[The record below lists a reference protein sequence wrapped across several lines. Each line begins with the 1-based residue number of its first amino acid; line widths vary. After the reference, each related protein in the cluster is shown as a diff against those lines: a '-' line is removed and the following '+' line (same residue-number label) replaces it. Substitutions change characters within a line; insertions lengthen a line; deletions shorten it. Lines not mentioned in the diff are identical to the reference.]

1 MLGSVTIRRAAMLAS
16 AVVLFASVN
25 VFGATKQTIVSMH
38 INSLKITEL
47 EKIAPPYAAF
57 MWALANEAGYQ
68 SLKNSNHPD
77 LSYGAAYSRVLAH
90 IKPSQTQLAEGWLDL
105 KKLSASEKRAVT
117 NARST
122 ATRIYNAFS
131 ASLSAA
137 EAPMGFEWPTAPG
150 RGLWRPTPPA
160 MAKPALP
167 NWGKM
172 GLFSG
177 ANVDDI
183 TKDLIPPA
191 PGTKEFAA
199 ELDEVKRLGG
209 TNSTERTA
217 DQTEIAKFWVGGA
230 GTVTPPGLW
239 IRIGLQRI
247 QEVPV
252 NFTEAVLAMRTLS
265 YALCDAGIAAW
276 QAKYRHQT
284 WRPITAIHEDL
295 GEQSWQPLLATP
307 PFPGYVSGHSTFSG
321 AAATVLGLI
330 LPLTGERLK
339 VTSPDLPGVV
349 RTFASYKEASLEAG
363 KSRIYGGIHVEAD
376 NRDGLLLGERVGC
389 ALIEKMYGHRCN

>member
-1 MLGSVTIRRAAMLAS
+1 MLGSYVIRRASMLIS
-16 AVVLFASVN
+16 ALVLFASIN
-25 VFGATKQTIVSMH
+25 VFGATKQTIVTMH
-38 INSLKITEL
+38 MNSLKITEL
-47 EKIAPPYAAF
+47 EKMAPPYAAF

-77 LSYGAAYSRVLAH
+77 LSYGAAFSRVLAH
-90 IKPSQTQLAEGWLDL
+90 IKPSQATLAEGWIDL
-105 KKLSASEKRAVT
+105 SKLSDTEKRAVT

-131 ASLSAA
+131 ASLGSA
-137 EAPMGFEWPTAPG
+137 EQPMATEWPTAPG

-167 NWGKM
+167 NWGTL

-177 ANVDDI
+177 AKI
-183 TKDLIPPA
+183 TDLTSDLVPPA
-191 PGTKEFAA
+191 VGSAIFNA
-199 ELDEVKRLGG
+199 ELEEVKRLGG
-209 TNSTERTA
+209 AVSTERTA

-239 IRIGLQRI
+239 IRIGLQRL

-252 NFTEAVLAMRTLS
+252 NFTEAVAAMRTLS

-276 QAKYRHQT
+276 QVKYLHQT
-284 WRPITAIHEDL
+284 WRPITGIHEDL
-295 GEQSWQPLLATP
+295 GDQAWKPLLATP
-307 PFPGYVSGHSTFSG
+307 PFPGYVSGHSTFSS

-349 RTFASYKEASLEAG
+349 RTFASYKEAALEAG

>member
-1 MLGSVTIRRAAMLAS
+1 MLGSAIVRRAAMVAV

-25 VFGATKQTIVSMH
+25 VFGATKQMIVTMH
-38 INSLKITEL
+38 MNSLKITEL

-68 SLKNSNHPD
+68 SLKNSMHPD
-77 LSYGAAYSRVLAH
+77 LAYGAAFSRILMH

-105 KKLSASEKRAVT
+105 KKLSASEKREVT

-131 ASLSAA
+131 ASLAAA
-137 EAPMGFEWPTAPG
+137 EKPMDFEWPMAPG
-150 RGLWRPTPPA
+150 RGFWRPTLPA

-167 NWGKM
+167 NWGLL

-177 ANVDDI
+177 AKVDDL

-191 PGTKEFAA
+191 IDTPEYLA
-199 ELDEVKRLGG
+199 ELTEVMRLGG
-209 TNSTERTA
+209 TKSDERTA

-239 IRIGLQRI
+239 IRIGLQRL

-252 NFTEAVLAMRTLS
+252 NFTESVLVMRTLS
-265 YALCDAGIAAW
+265 HALCDAGIAAW
-276 QAKYRHQT
+276 QVKYRHQT
-284 WRPITAIHEDL
+284 WRPITAIQEDV
-295 GEQSWQPLLATP
+295 GDKTWMPLIATP

-339 VTSPDLPGVV
+339 ITSPDMPGVV

-363 KSRIYGGIHVEAD
+363 KSRVYGGIHVEAD

>member
-1 MLGSVTIRRAAMLAS
+1 MLGSVFIRRAAMFAV
-16 AVVLFASVN
+16 AVVQFASLN
-25 VFGATKQTIVSMH
+25 VFGATKQTVVTMH
-38 INSLKITEL
+38 TNSLKITEL

-77 LSYGAAYSRVLAH
+77 LSYGAAFSRVLAQ
-90 IKPSQTQLAEGWLDL
+90 IKPSQTQVAEGWLDL
-105 KKLSASEKRAVT
+105 NKLSASEKQAVLD
-117 NARST
+117 AQSI
-122 ATRIYNAFS
+122 ATRIYNDFS
-131 ASLSAA
+131 QSLAAA
-137 EAPMGFEWPTAPG
+137 EAPMGSEWPTAPG

-177 ANVDDI
+177 AKVEEL

-191 PGTKEFAA
+191 LGSTDFVA
-199 ELDEVKRLGG
+199 ELDEVLRLGG
-209 TNSTERTA
+209 VNSTERTA

-239 IRIGLQRI
+239 IRIGLQRL

-276 QAKYRHQT
+276 QVKYLHQT

-295 GEQSWQPLLATP
+295 ADTTWQPLLTTP
-307 PFPGYVSGHSTFSG
+307 PFPGYVSGHSTFSS
-321 AAATVLGLI
+321 AAATVLGSI

-349 RTFASYKEASLEAG
+349 RTFASYEEAALEAG

-376 NRDGLLLGERVGC
+376 NRDGILLGERVGC

>member
-1 MLGSVTIRRAAMLAS
+1 MLGSVIIRKAAMFVGAL
-16 AVVLFASVN
+16 VLVTSVN
-25 VFGATKQTIVSMH
+25 VFGATKQTIVTMH
-38 INSLKITEL
+38 MNSLKITEL
-47 EKIAPPYAAF
+47 EKMAPPYAAF

-77 LSYGAAYSRVLAH
+77 LSYGAAFSRVLAQ
-90 IKPSQTQLAEGWLDL
+90 IKPSQATLAEGWIDL
-105 KKLSASEKRAVT
+105 SKLSSSEKQAVSD
-117 NARST
+117 AQST
-122 ATRIYNAFS
+122 ATRVYSDFS
-131 ASLSAA
+131 KSLTAA
-137 EAPMGFEWPTAPG
+137 EAPMGFDWPTAPG

-167 NWGKM
+167 NWGTL

-177 ANVDDI
+177 AKI
-183 TKDLIPPA
+183 TDLTSDLVPPA
-191 PGTKEFAA
+191 IGSTDFVA

-209 TNSTERTA
+209 TASTERTA

-239 IRIGLQRI
+239 IRIGLQRL

-252 NFTEAVLAMRTLS
+252 NFTEAVAAMRTLS

-276 QAKYRHQT
+276 QVKYLHQT

-295 GEQSWQPLLATP
+295 GDTAWKPLLTTP
-307 PFPGYVSGHSTFSG
+307 PFPGYVSGHSTFSS

-339 VTSPDLPGVV
+339 VTSPDMPGVV
-349 RTFASYKEASLEAG
+349 RTFASYKEAALEAG

-389 ALIEKMYGHRCN
+389 ALIEKVYGHRCN

>member
-1 MLGSVTIRRAAMLAS
+1 
-16 AVVLFASVN
+16 
-25 VFGATKQTIVSMH
+25 
-38 INSLKITEL
+38 
-47 EKIAPPYAAF
+47 

-77 LSYGAAYSRVLAH
+77 LSYGAAFSRVLAH
-90 IKPSQTQLAEGWLDL
+90 IKPSQTQVAEGWLDL
-105 KKLSASEKRAVT
+105 KKLSATEKRAVT
-117 NARST
+117 NARSI
-122 ATRIYNAFS
+122 ATRIYNNFS
-131 ASLSAA
+131 QSLATA
-137 EAPMGFEWPTAPG
+137 EAPMGFDWPTAPG

-177 ANVDDI
+177 ANVEEI
-183 TKDLIPPA
+183 TKDLVPPA
-191 PGTKEFAA
+191 TGSADFVS
-199 ELDEVKRLGG
+199 ELDEVMRLGG
-209 TNSTERTA
+209 VKSTERTA

-239 IRIGLQRI
+239 IRIGLQRM

-276 QAKYRHQT
+276 QVKYLHQT

-295 GEQSWQPLLATP
+295 GDTTWQPLLTTP
-307 PFPGYVSGHSTFSG
+307 PFPGYVSGHSTFSS

-349 RTFASYKEASLEAG
+349 RTFASYKEAALEAG

>member
-1 MLGSVTIRRAAMLAS
+1 MANRARSGSLATNS
-16 AVVLFASVN
+16 ASN
-25 VFGATKQTIVSMH
+25 G
-38 INSLKITEL
+38 
-47 EKIAPPYAAF
+47 
-57 MWALANEAGYQ
+57 EAGA
-68 SLKNSNHPD
+68 P
-77 LSYGAAYSRVLAH
+77 
-90 IKPSQTQLAEGWLDL
+90 
-105 KKLSASEKRAVT
+105 KL
-117 NARST
+117 
-122 ATRIYNAFS
+122 
-131 ASLSAA
+131 
-137 EAPMGFEWPTAPG
+137 
-150 RGLWRPTPPA
+150 
-160 MAKPALP
+160 
-167 NWGKM
+167 GKA
-172 GLFSG
+172 LFSG
-177 ANVDDI
+177 ARVEEI

-191 PGTKEFAA
+191 TGSDDFVS
-199 ELDEVKRLGG
+199 ELDEVMRLGG
-209 TNSTERTA
+209 VKSTERTA

-239 IRIGLQRI
+239 IRIGLQRM

-276 QAKYRHQT
+276 QVKYLHQT

-295 GEQSWQPLLATP
+295 GDSTWQPLLTTP

-339 VTSPDLPGVV
+339 VTSPDMPGVV
-349 RTFASYKEASLEAG
+349 RTFASYKEAALEAG
-363 KSRIYGGIHVEAD
+363 KSRIFGGIHVEAD